1 MISTPSMGAG
11 AWGWGMAVERA
22 VVTGGAGFVGSSVV
36 EALAGRGTSVLV
48 VDDLSTGSAANLD
61 RIAGDVEL
69 FKHDIRDGAPLR
81 DAVAAFPPDLVF
93 HLAARTDVR
102 ASMSDPQD
110 DASVNVL
117 GSINVF
123 SAAAAAGVR
132 RLVNASTGGA
142 IYSPAA
148 PIPTPETAPVAP
160 LSAYGLSKR
169 VVEEYADWFRSSS
182 GLDVVTLRYGN
193 VYGRARTRPATPG
206 SWPSSASGCSPVAGP
221 SSSATAPRPATSS
234 TSPTSPR
241 PTSPRPRSRTRATAS
256 TTSAPGSRCRS
267 SSWRGRRRWPR
278 ASIHKPSRRCR
289 RRPAPA
295 RCSAAA
301 STCAGPPRSSR
312 SADRC
317 RWWRAC
323 TGHSSGSLRGEPAP
337 ASPGAGTGPRPAVRP
352 AARAL
357 ARERRQAA
365 HRAPRARGDR
375 RLGAR
380 RGATHGAVA
389 DRRPD
394 RGGRSPGAGT
404 APDRRHAAR
413 P

>member
-48 VDDLSTGSAANLD
+48 VDDLSAGSAANLD
-61 RIAGDVEL
+61 RIAGDIEL

-81 DAVAAFPPDLVF
+81 DAVTAFRPDLVF

-123 SAAAAAGVR
+123 SAAAAAGAR
-132 RLVNASTGGA
+132 RLVNTSTGGA

-169 VVEEYADWFRSSS
+169 VVEQYADWFRSSS

-193 VYGRARTRPATPG
+193 VYGPRQDPTGDAGVVAIFCERLLTGRRPIVFGDGTQTRDFVYVGDVAAANLAAADAAVLPHRVYNVGTGTEVSIHDLLRAAAEAAGADPDAVVAVPAP
-206 SWPSSASGCSPVAGP
+206 
-221 SSSATAPRPATSS
+221 PRPGEVHRSCLDVRRAVAELGLD
-234 TSPTSPR
+234 R
-241 PTSPRPRSRTRATAS
+241 PVPLVDGLRRTLDWIRSR
-256 TTSAPGSRCRS
+256 
-267 SSWRGRRRWPR
+267 
-278 ASIHKPSRRCR
+278 
-289 RRPAPA
+289 
-295 RCSAAA
+295 
-301 STCAGPPRSSR
+301 
-312 SADRC
+312 
-317 RWWRAC
+317 
-323 TGHSSGSLRGEPAP
+323 
-337 ASPGAGTGPRPAVRP
+337 
-352 AARAL
+352 
-357 ARERRQAA
+357 
-365 HRAPRARGDR
+365 
-375 RLGAR
+375 
-380 RGATHGAVA
+380 
-389 DRRPD
+389 
-394 RGGRSPGAGT
+394 
-404 APDRRHAAR
+404 
-413 P
+413 

>member
-81 DAVAAFPPDLVF
+81 DAVVAFRPDLVF

-123 SAAAAAGVR
+123 SAAATAGVR
-132 RLVNASTGGA
+132 RLVNTSTGGA

-148 PIPTPETAPVAP
+148 PVPTPETAPVAP

-169 VVEEYADWFRSSS
+169 VVEQYAEWFRTSS

-193 VYGRARTRPATPG
+193 VYGPRQDPTGDAGVVAIFCERLLTGRRPVVFGDGTQTRDFVY
-206 SWPSSASGCSPVAGP
+206 VADV
-221 SSSATAPRPATSS
+221 AAANLAAAAIKDPRHRVYNIGTGVEVSILELV
-234 TSPTSPR
+234 
-241 PTSPRPRSRTRATAS
+241 RATAVAAGVDPRS
-256 TTSAPGSRCRS
+256 VPPLPAPGRPGEVFRS
-267 SSWRGRRRWPR
+267 CLDVRR
-278 ASIHKPSRRCR
+278 
-289 RRPAPA
+289 
-295 RCSAAA
+295 AAA
-301 STCAGPPRSSR
+301 ELALG
-312 SADRC
+312 
-317 RWWRAC
+317 
-323 TGHSSGSLRGEPAP
+323 
-337 ASPGAGTGPRPAVRP
+337 RPVPLVEGLHRTLEWIT
-352 AARAL
+352 AR
-357 ARERRQAA
+357 
-365 HRAPRARGDR
+365 
-375 RLGAR
+375 
-380 RGATHGAVA
+380 
-389 DRRPD
+389 
-394 RGGRSPGAGT
+394 
-404 APDRRHAAR
+404 
-413 P
+413 